1 LEGAIR
7 GFVHFDTGLQVNELP
22 TLYWMNLDDDVI
34 DRPRNGTTTD
44 VPQILLNY
52 ARVSRGPWRLKA
64 LIDQVGRPASSNFIT
79 VRPRTSRY
87 SLPVLWAILNSPVA
101 NAYAYCHLGKR
112 HNIVGDIRQ
121 IPVPDADSFQAV
133 SQAATAYL
141 HAAVSRQ
148 DSTTLQHL
156 LLRLDVEVLKLYS
169 LPVELEWALLN
180 LFNGCNRVGVPFTQ
194 NRYLPAELSH
204 PIRLADFLQFESDW
218 PTTNR
223 ERGRLID
230 RNIAETISADE
241 RIRLDAL
248 QAYADYYLDKV
259 APRPTRVLDEL
270 EERLLVSSSEKPRG
284 AGDRI

>member
-1 LEGAIR
+1 
-7 GFVHFDTGLQVNELP
+7 
-22 TLYWMNLDDDVI
+22 
-34 DRPRNGTTTD
+34 
-44 VPQILLNY
+44 
-52 ARVSRGPWRLKA
+52 
-64 LIDQVGRPASSNFIT
+64 
-79 VRPRTSRY
+79 
-87 SLPVLWAILNSPVA
+87 
-101 NAYAYCHLGKR
+101 
-112 HNIVGDIRQ
+112 
-121 IPVPDADSFQAV
+121 
-133 SQAATAYL
+133 
-141 HAAVSRQ
+141 
-148 DSTTLQHL
+148 L